1 MTRLNQPQRE
11 ALIELLCLAA
21 ATNHRSSP
29 AEEAAMHRALQKL
42 GWEES
47 RLPRQYFLL
56 HALQEARDIVDDE
69 KCVVAFIA
77 AKTGLF
83 ATPAERKTALELIML
98 VLEIDGM
105 DEQEDTFLARVT
117 AALED

>member
-1 MTRLNQPQRE
+1 
-11 ALIELLCLAA
+11 
-21 ATNHRSSP
+21 
-29 AEEAAMHRALQKL
+29 MHRALQKL